1 MWEQFKFLEFI
12 FESLRG
18 EIPLEIENLTNL
30 TYLILNNNQLTGEIP
45 PEICNQGDSTPSLG
59 NNQLCPPYPDCI
71 SQSDINTQDTS
82 NCP

>member
-45 PEICNQGDSTPSLG
+45 PEICNQGDSIPEVG
-59 NNQLCPPYPDCI
+59 KNQLCPSYPDCI
-71 SQSDINTQDTS
+71 SQR
-82 NCP
+82 